1 MVQTLRDIP
10 GDIATIRPGACGPML
25 LDGPRQVWLMADG
38 AVELFSVSLLRGA
51 PAGLRRHLCTLQP
64 GDALFCPGGEAAG
77 EGAALLATGS
87 RDSVLTR
94 VEPADMHPE
103 RLRPLLEAWM
113 SRLATAAG
121 MPPTPPVQADYSDP
135 DILWRLLGQFH
146 ERLLSALSQ
155 AAEDQ
160 ALQEAQRL
168 RLRKEQ
174 DEQLLSGN
182 LKALSLSEG
191 PWDCSAGDP
200 ADTPLLST
208 CRLVAA
214 ELRMKIVAPRVPV
227 GERSLRD
234 PLDMI
239 ARGSGFRVRRVA
251 LKGTWWRQNN
261 GPLLAFHR
269 EGSRP
274 VALLQPAPAV
284 YQLHDPASRSV
295 QPVDAAV
302 AAELLPFGFMFY
314 RPFPAGPVRLRT
326 LLRYAVDGNL
336 KDIGSVV
343 AVGVA
348 CGLLGLALPILTT
361 SVFDGIIPMAH
372 TGQMLQVGLALL
384 VAAIASALFTAT
396 QNIALQRIEGKADA
410 AVQAALMDRLLT
422 LPARLFRQFQ
432 VGDLT
437 SRVLGI
443 NAIQRILSSTVN
455 NGLLSGMVALLN
467 LLLLF
472 AYSSSLALLVLGL
485 TLLLVLVLG
494 GINMLTVRYT
504 QQQLT
509 LSGRLSD
516 KVFHCL
522 SGIAKLKT
530 TSAESRAYVGWL
542 ELFRRS
548 TRTRYRLS
556 LLSGA
561 LTVLNAV
568 YPVLFTMAVFSLF
581 YSQQQKLTTGQF
593 LAFMAAFGQFTA
605 ATVSFSASLMA
616 LVPIIPIYQ
625 RAEPLLMAASEY
637 NLDRFDPGGLVGSIE
652 VNGLCFRYHEE
663 APLILDN
670 LSFQINP
677 GEFVAVVGKSG
688 SGKSTLLRLLLGF
701 ETYES
706 GSIYYDSQSIEG
718 LDLHALRRQI
728 GTVLQNGQL
737 MAGDIY
743 TNIVGSNDIS
753 LDEAWEAARL
763 AGIADEIKAMPMG
776 MFTMLPPGATTISG
790 GQRQRLLIARAM
802 AVRPRIFFFDEAT
815 SALDNI
821 NQAIVGNSLQ
831 SFNATRLVIAHR
843 LSTIM
848 KADRILVLDQGRIV
862 ESGSYDELMA
872 RQGAFAELARRQ
884 IV

>member
-1 MVQTLRDIP
+1 MVQTLRDIS
-10 GDIATIRPGACGPML
+10 GDIATIRPGADSPL
-25 LDGPRQVWLMADG
+25 LLEGPRQVWLMADG
-38 AVELFSVSLLRGA
+38 AVELFSTSLLQGA
-51 PAGLRRHLCTLQP
+51 PAGLRRHLCTLHP
-64 GDALFCPGGEAAG
+64 GDALFCPGGEAGG
-77 EGAALLATGS
+77 EGAALLAMGS

-94 VEPADMHPE
+94 IEPADMQSA
-103 RLRPLLEAWM
+103 RLRSLLEAWM
-113 SRLATAAG
+113 TRLATAAA
-121 MPPTPPVQADYSDP
+121 MPPEPPVQADAADP
-135 DILWRLLGQFH
+135 DTLWRVLEHFH
-146 ERLLSALSQ
+146 ERLLSALIQ

-168 RLRKEQ
+168 RLRVEQ
-174 DEQLLSGN
+174 DEQRLLAN
-182 LKALSLSEG
+182 LKALSLSES
-191 PWDCSAGDP
+191 PWDSSAGEP
-200 ADTPLLST
+200 ADTPLLSA

-214 ELRMKIVAPRVPV
+214 ELSMTIVAPAAPAS
-227 GERSLRD
+227 ERRLRD
-234 PLDMI
+234 PLDLI
-239 ARGSGFRVRRVA
+239 ARGSGFRMRRVA
-251 LKGTWWRQNN
+251 LRGTWWRQNN

-274 VALLQPAPAV
+274 VALLQPAPAA

-314 RPFPAGPVRLRT
+314 RPFPTGPVRLRT
-326 LLRYAVDGNL
+326 LLRYVIDGNL

-348 CGLLGLALPILTT
+348 CGLLGLALPILTA
-361 SVFDGIIPMAH
+361 SMFDGIIPMAH

-443 NAIQRILSSTVN
+443 NAIQRILSNTVN

-472 AYSSSLALLVLGL
+472 FYSSSLAFLVLGL
-485 TLLLVLVLG
+485 TLLLVLVLA

-504 QQQLT
+504 QEQLM

-516 KVFHCL
+516 KVFHCI

-548 TRTRYRLS
+548 TRIRYRLS
-556 LLSGA
+556 LLSGG
-561 LTVLNAV
+561 LTVLNSV

-605 ATVSFSASLMA
+605 ASVSFSASLMA
-616 LVPIIPIYQ
+616 LAPIIPIYR
-625 RAEPLLMAASEY
+625 RAEPLLMAASED
-637 NLDRFDPGGLVGSIE
+637 NQDSFDPGELVGSIE

-663 APLILDN
+663 GPLILDN

-821 NQAIVGNSLQ
+821 NQAIVGSSLQ

-848 KADRILVLDQGRIV
+848 QADRILVLDQGRIV